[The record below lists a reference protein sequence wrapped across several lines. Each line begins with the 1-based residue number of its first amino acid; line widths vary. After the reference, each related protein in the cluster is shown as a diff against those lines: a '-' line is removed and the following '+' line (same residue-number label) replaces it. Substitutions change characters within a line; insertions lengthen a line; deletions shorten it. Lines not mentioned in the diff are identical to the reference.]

1 MTRRAPTA
9 PHPPPHHPHP
19 PSGARSLRRGTAG
32 SPAAATG
39 LGLDAARALGALRW
53 AGGGSADVWLAALV
67 ALALGLMIVPLP
79 TWTLDLLISANLSA
93 AIAILLVVL
102 YVPDAIGIATFPT
115 LLLLTT
121 LFRLA
126 LNVASTRLILLQA
139 NAGEVI
145 KAFGTVVVRG
155 NYVVGA
161 VVFLVLTTV
170 QFVVI
175 AKGSE
180 RVAEV
185 GARFALDAMPGKQM
199 AIDAEVRAGAI
210 DGNEARRRRRLLQ
223 RESQFYGAMDG
234 AMKFVKGDVVASILI
249 VAVNAIGGL
258 AIGVLMRG
266 MTATDALRRYGL
278 LTIGDGLVTQIPA
291 LVLSTAAGI
300 LVTRVASEEA
310 DTPLGDELARQLLGV
325 PKALQVAGGFVLL
338 LAAVP
343 GLPAAP
349 FLVIGAALV
358 LGARA
363 RTRAREAAH
372 RRAATTP
379 SPVDRARGSGAREP
393 AFVPIVVPWSL
404 EVSGD
409 LEAELEG
416 PAGLRRMAMAIREQ
430 VFADLGVPLP
440 APRLLVRTELDVRCV
455 VVSLHEVPAVVL
467 RVPADLDADEVV
479 SWVREPTLRL
489 LRSRAADFVG
499 MAEVQRLLDE
509 LEPFAPATVRNVV
522 PKPVSLVLLTDVMR
536 RLVEEGVSVRDL
548 RAVLEALSSIAVT
561 EKDPLSLAEYVRS
574 QTRRAITFRLT
585 EGAAQLE
592 VVLLDPILE
601 DTVRRAITRTAAGAF
616 LTLAPQAARD
626 VIASVRT
633 AIGDAPRATGA
644 PDAPTVILTQPD
656 IRRFVRKLLE
666 TNLPEVWV
674 VSFATAATVPI
685 CARFASEDWK
695 AGPGWPALLPR
706 QRRCVRALRRGIP
719 DA

>member
-1 MTRRAPTA
+1 MPHRAPTA
-9 PHPPPHHPHP
+9 PHPPPRLA
-19 PSGARSLRRGTAG
+19 GGRRAG
-32 SPAAATG
+32 SPAAPAAA
-39 LGLDAARALGALRW
+39 LGGALRW
-53 AGGGSADVWLAALV
+53 AGAGTAEVWLAGLV

-93 AIAILLVVL
+93 AVAILLVVL

-145 KAFGTVVVRG
+145 KAFGTLVVRG

-199 AIDAEVRAGAI
+199 AIDAELRAGTI

-249 VAVNAIGGL
+249 VVVNALGGL
-258 AIGVLMRG
+258 AIGVAMRG
-266 MTATDALRRYGL
+266 MTAGDALRRYGL

-325 PKALQVAGGFVLL
+325 PRALQVAGGFVLL

-349 FLVIGAALV
+349 FLVIGALLV

-363 RTRAREAAH
+363 QTRARAAAL
-372 RRAATTP
+372 RRAATAP
-379 SPVDRARGSGAREP
+379 SPVDRARAGGREP

-404 EVSGD
+404 EVSED
-409 LEAELEG
+409 LEAVMEA
-416 PAGLRRMAMAIREQ
+416 PAGLRAMAMAVREQ
-430 VFADLGVPLP
+430 IFADLGVPLP
-440 APRLLVRTELDVRCV
+440 APRVRVRSDLDRRSV
-455 VVSLHEVPAVVL
+455 VLSLHEVPASVV
-467 RVPADLDADEVV
+467 RISDALAGDEMVAA
-479 SWVREPTLRL
+479 VRGPTLQL
-489 LRSRAADFVG
+489 LRARAADFVG

-548 RAVLEALSSIAVT
+548 RGVLEALSSVAST
-561 EKDPLSLAEYVRS
+561 EKDPLALAEYVRS
-574 QTRRAITFRLT
+574 QARRAITFRLT
-585 EGAAQLE
+585 AGAAQLD

-601 DTVRRAITRTAAGAF
+601 ETVRRAITRTAAGAF

-626 VIASVRT
+626 VIASVRK
-633 AIGDAPRATGA
+633 AVADAASHA
-644 PDAPTVILTQPD
+644 PAVILTQPD

-666 TNLPEVWV
+666 TEMPDVWV
-674 VSFATAATVPI
+674 VSFA
-685 CARFASEDWK
+685 E
-695 AGPGWPALLPR
+695 LLPE
-706 QRRCVRALRRGIP
+706 VALKPVARAIP
-719 DA
+719 ASA

>member
-1 MTRRAPTA
+1 MPRRAPTA
-9 PHPPPHHPHP
+9 PHPPPRL
-19 PSGARSLRRGTAG
+19 ARGRRTDG
-32 SPAAATG
+32 SAAPAAA
-39 LGLDAARALGALRW
+39 LGGALRW
-53 AGGGSADVWLAALV
+53 AGAGTAEVWLAGLV

-93 AIAILLVVL
+93 AVAILLVVL

-145 KAFGTVVVRG
+145 KAFGTLVVRG

-161 VVFLVLTTV
+161 VVFLVLTTM

-199 AIDAEVRAGAI
+199 AIDAELRAGTI

-249 VAVNAIGGL
+249 VVVNVLGGL
-258 AIGVLMRG
+258 AIGVAMRG
-266 MTATDALRRYGL
+266 MTAADALRRYGL

-325 PKALQVAGGFVLL
+325 PRALQVAGGFVLL

-349 FLVIGAALV
+349 FLVIGALLM

-363 RTRAREAAH
+363 QTRARAAAQ
-372 RRAATTP
+372 RRAATAP
-379 SPVDRARGSGAREP
+379 SPVDRARAGGREP

-404 EVSGD
+404 EVSED
-409 LEAELEG
+409 LEAAMEA
-416 PAGLRRMAMAIREQ
+416 PAGLRAMAMAAREQ
-430 VFADLGVPLP
+430 IFADLGVPLP
-440 APRLLVRTELDVRCV
+440 APRIRVRSDLDRRCAV
-455 VVSLHEVPAVVL
+455 LSLHEVPALVV
-467 RVPADLDADEVV
+467 RVPDALAGDEIVAA
-479 SWVREPTLRL
+479 VRGPTLQL
-489 LRSRAADFVG
+489 LRARAADFVG

-548 RAVLEALSSIAVT
+548 RGILEALSSVAAT
-561 EKDPLSLAEYVRS
+561 EKDPLTLAEYVRS
-574 QTRRAITFRLT
+574 QARRAITFRLT
-585 EGAAQLE
+585 AGAAQLD

-601 DTVRRAITRTAAGAF
+601 ETVRRAITRTAAGAF

-626 VIASVRT
+626 VIASVRK
-633 AIGDAPRATGA
+633 AVADAAAAHA
-644 PDAPTVILTQPD
+644 PAVILTQPD

-666 TNLPEVWV
+666 TEIPDVWV
-674 VSFATAATVPI
+674 VSFA
-685 CARFASEDWK
+685 E
-695 AGPGWPALLPR
+695 LLPE
-706 QRRCVRALRRGIP
+706 VALKPVARAIP
-719 DA
+719 AST